1 MKRTLPLGSFI
12 SGPEDVNAPI
22 IKIVKK
28 IKTNAVPRFSMIVLA
43 LSKNRPSQAK
53 IDLSAFIS
61 YLH

>member
-1 MKRTLPLGSFI
+1 MKSTLPLGSFI

-43 LSKNRPSQAK
+43 FLKIDQAK
-53 IDLSAFIS
+53 QK
-61 YLH
+61 